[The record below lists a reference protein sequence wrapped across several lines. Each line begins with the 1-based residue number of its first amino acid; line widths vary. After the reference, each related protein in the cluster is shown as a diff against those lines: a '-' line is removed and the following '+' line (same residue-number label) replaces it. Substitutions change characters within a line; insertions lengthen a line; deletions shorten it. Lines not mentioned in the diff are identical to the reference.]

1 MERWTDLS
9 GLEAWVWWDY
19 QVAVLLTVIVPLVLL
34 IWGYVLKFTPLLQ
47 LLIVYWRVSSLLAI
61 TVYLMIAEFPI
72 SFLTGTLARALI
84 PISLWFWEDLSQGI
98 LAVPGGATRCF
109 QIWRWLLSVYMGIG
123 FLFSAAFLPC
133 GFQPPLSASCRVWL
147 QPPLAFK
154 QIFHPETPVETLGLA
169 GLIGLLAYGIYSLFF
184 LWRMG
189 QRMGNEGTPL

>member
-1 MERWTDLS
+1 MERWTHL
-9 GLEAWVWWDY
+9 GLATWVWWDY
-19 QVAVLLTVIVPLVLL
+19 RLAVLLTVVVPLILL
-34 IWGYVLKFTPLLQ
+34 IWGFVLKFTPLVQ

-98 LAVPGGATRCF
+98 QMVQGWATRWF
-109 QIWRWLLSVYMGIG
+109 QIWRWGLSIYMGVG

-133 GFQPPLSASCRVWL
+133 GFQDPVSATCRVWF

-154 QIFHPETPVETLGLA
+154 QIFHPDTPVETLGLA

-184 LWRMG
+184 LWRLV